1 MFGSFS
7 NSFFAGRRP
16 AKQDAPVINS
26 NTTGLQSWYDASD
39 ITQFKP
45 TNPSNGTG
53 ITQWTDKSA
62 FAHNAS
68 PSGAG
73 TGVRPTYQTNVLNG
87 LSVVRFDGV
96 AQNLNINPVSWI
108 SGSGFTIL
116 MVAKTTADVN
126 INPITSTDKD
136 GLKIFH
142 SGSRWGVRTS
152 GGTGMSALSVDTGSF
167 HTFTFIYDGTQST
180 NATRLKFRYD
190 RQDYPLTFTGTVGNS
205 LAAGTSQF
213 NIGIDASGSYFKG
226 DVAEMTLF
234 SRTLAPYEITNVEN
248 YLKTHWGL

>member
-1 MFGSFS
+1 MFGAFS
-7 NSFFAGRRP
+7 NTFFAGRRP
-16 AKQDAPVINS
+16 PKNNDPVINS
-26 NTTGLQSWYDASD
+26 NTTGLQSWYDGSD

-45 TNPSNGTG
+45 TDPSNGTG

-68 PSGAG
+68 PSGGG

-87 LSVVRFDGV
+87 LSVVRFDGLT
-96 AQNLNINPVSWI
+96 QNLTINPVSWI

-116 MVAKTTADVN
+116 LVAKASANTN
-126 INPITSTDKD
+126 IHPITSTDQD

-142 SGSRWGVRTS
+142 SASKWGIKTA
-152 GGTGMSALSVDTGSF
+152 GGTGISTLSVDTGSF
-167 HTFTFIYDGTQST
+167 HTFTFIYDGTQA
-180 NATRLKFRYD
+180 NNDTRLKFRYD
-190 RQDYPLTFTGTVGNS
+190 RQDYALTFTGTVSSS
-205 LAAGTSQF
+205 LAAGTNQF
-213 NIGIDASGSYFKG
+213 NIGFDLSGSYFKG

-234 SRTLAPYEITNVEN
+234 SRTLAPYEISNVEN